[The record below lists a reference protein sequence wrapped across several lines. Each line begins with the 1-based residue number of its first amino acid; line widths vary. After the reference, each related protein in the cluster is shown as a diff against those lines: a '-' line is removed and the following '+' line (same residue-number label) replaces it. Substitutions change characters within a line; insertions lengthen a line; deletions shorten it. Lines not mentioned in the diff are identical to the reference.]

1 MHYFHSREESAEILR
16 RALHLMAPHQAA
28 FHPLTYAIW
37 YEHAADLNPGLSR
50 DLEKFTLPDS
60 RVSESDVARLYALHI
75 AARDVEAFE
84 RAQNQLRSLLED
96 TASGS
101 ASTQNATARFAHA
114 LERVHRKLE
123 EPVDAAALKGMVA
136 ELLSQTQAM
145 QSAALQFSEK
155 LAANRTEVMG
165 VVDRLERAQ
174 TEPLRDPLTGLSNRH
189 GLQRAVDA
197 RVATTSSLEGV
208 ALLAVDVD
216 HFKKINDSHGHVIG
230 DKVLL
235 KIAEILRT
243 HIKSEDIA
251 ARLGGDEFAVVL
263 PATSLPEAVALAEKI
278 RTAVSRMLISR
289 SDGSE
294 FAGQVS
300 LSIGLAIGEEN
311 DTLESLRH
319 RADTAL
325 YKAKG
330 AGRNKVGLAP
340 ERDPQPHAVLAAKRA
355 P

>member
-1 MHYFHSREESAEILR
+1 
-16 RALHLMAPHQAA
+16 MAPHKAA
-28 FHPLTYAIW
+28 FHPLSYAIW

-50 DLEKFTLPDS
+50 DLEKFNLPDS
-60 RVSESDVARLYALHI
+60 PLSESDVARLYALHI

-84 RAQNQLRSLLED
+84 RAQSQLRSLLEE
-96 TASGS
+96 TATGATS
-101 ASTQNATARFAHA
+101 AQTAAARFTDTLESAGRRLEQPLEAAA
-114 LERVHRKLE
+114 LERIVS
-123 EPVDAAALKGMVA
+123 
-136 ELLSQTQAM
+136 ELLSQTRIM
-145 QSAALQFSEK
+145 QKVVVQFSAR
-155 LAANRTEVMG
+155 LAANRTEVLG

-189 GLQRAVDA
+189 GLQRAIDA
-197 RVATTSSLEGV
+197 RVAAVSSLEGV

-235 KIAEILRT
+235 KIGEILRAHT
-243 HIKSEDIA
+243 KSDDIA

-263 PATSLPEAVALAEKI
+263 PDTSLTEAAELAERI
-278 RTAVSRMLISR
+278 RSAVSRTLISR
-289 SDGSE
+289 ADGSE
-294 FAGQVS
+294 YAGQVS
-300 LSIGLAIGEEN
+300 LSIGLAIGDKS

-330 AGRNKVGLAP
+330 AGRNQVGLAP
-340 ERDPQPHAVLAAKRA
+340 QRAPQPHAVATVKQAS
-355 P
+355 